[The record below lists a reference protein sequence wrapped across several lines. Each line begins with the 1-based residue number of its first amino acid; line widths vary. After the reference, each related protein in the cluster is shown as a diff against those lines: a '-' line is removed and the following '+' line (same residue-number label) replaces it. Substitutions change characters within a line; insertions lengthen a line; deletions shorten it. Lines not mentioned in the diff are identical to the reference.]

1 MKITNRSTS
10 GKKKLN
16 LKNYLHCTS
25 HLQKEIALELF
36 KAACE
41 CVNPEILVSENLIY
55 KKNPDRIFIP
65 SRHEHYVLNNNVY
78 IVGFGKAAFGMCQ
91 KAAEIVDEHLV
102 RGIASVPVGTMEQ
115 RLKSGPV
122 KVHPRLEVYEGAKDN
137 IPDESALRTSKR
149 ILNMVMPLKE
159 DAILLVVDLHC
170 LHARC
175 QRSTSMINKMEITIN
190 LMNTLRRC
198 LSLVKGGG
206 LLKMAYPASVISLI
220 ISDVV
225 NSDLEVIASGPTV
238 PVSRNYEQVWNIIQR
253 VRRNNKMPDDSIAK
267 FFKSNLDVH
276 ESDVPLYRNVSNII
290 IGDNAKALNGLSE
303 KAKQFGFTPIIL
315 TSKLRK
321 QTSMFGSF
329 LAELILRIFDFYRGN
344 YCCDLFETYGI
355 TSGTFHH
362 INDLIAKKPVCLLW
376 GGETTPCVRGK
387 GKGGRNME
395 TILYFIKAVQT
406 QMTSMYMESLMSK
419 QCVIASLG
427 TDGQDGP
434 TDAAGAMVSLNQL
447 NLFDKSEV
455 DKALLENDSYN
466 YFQSVQNGDCLVK
479 TGPTGTNVMDI
490 ALLLT
495 LPSNEK

>member
-1 MKITNRSTS
+1 M
-10 GKKKLN
+10 
-16 LKNYLHCTS
+16 
-25 HLQKEIALELF
+25 KEIALELF

-41 CVNPEILVSENLIY
+41 CVNPEILVAENLIY

-159 DAILLVVDLHC
+159 DAILLVLISGGGSALFTCPMPTVNFDDKVKLIKQ
-170 LHARC
+170 L
-175 QRSTSMINKMEITIN
+175 SKMEITIN

-267 FFKSNLDVH
+267 FLKSNLDVH

>member
-1 MKITNRSTS
+1 MTLSLRPRRTQQ
-10 GKKKLN
+10 LDP
-16 LKNYLHCTS
+16 
-25 HLQKEIALELF
+25 KEIALELF

-41 CVNPEILVSENLIY
+41 CVNPEILVAENLIY

-149 ILNMVMPLKE
+149 ILNMVLPLKE
-159 DAILLVVDLHC
+159 DAIFISGGGSALFTCPMPTVNFDDKVKLIKQL
-170 LHARC
+170 
-175 QRSTSMINKMEITIN
+175 SKMEITIN

-267 FFKSNLDVH
+267 FLKSNLDVH
-276 ESDVPLYRNVSNII
+276 ESDVPRYRNVSNII

-315 TSKLRK
+315 TSKLTK

-329 LAELILRIFDFYRGN
+329 LAELILRIFDFYRDN

-406 QMTSMYMESLMSK
+406 QMASMYMESLMSK

-479 TGPTGTNVMDI
+479 TGPTGTNVMNI

>member
-1 MKITNRSTS
+1 
-10 GKKKLN
+10 
-16 LKNYLHCTS
+16 
-25 HLQKEIALELF
+25 
-36 KAACE
+36 
-41 CVNPEILVSENLIY
+41 
-55 KKNPDRIFIP
+55 
-65 SRHEHYVLNNNVY
+65 
-78 IVGFGKAAFGMCQ
+78 
-91 KAAEIVDEHLV
+91 
-102 RGIASVPVGTMEQ
+102 
-115 RLKSGPV
+115 
-122 KVHPRLEVYEGAKDN
+122 
-137 IPDESALRTSKR
+137 
-149 ILNMVMPLKE
+149 
-159 DAILLVVDLHC
+159 
-170 LHARC
+170 
-175 QRSTSMINKMEITIN
+175 
-190 LMNTLRRC
+190 MNTLRRC

-267 FFKSNLDVH
+267 FLKSNIDVH
-276 ESDVPLYRNVSNII
+276 ESDVPRYRNVSNII

-315 TSKLRK
+315 TSELRK

-329 LAELILRIFDFYRGN
+329 LAELVLRIFDSYRDN

-355 TSGTFHH
+355 TSGTFQN
-362 INDLIAKKPVCLLW
+362 IKDLTAKKPVCLLW

-406 QMTSMYMESLMSK
+406 QMASTYMESLMSK

-479 TGPTGTNVMDI
+479 TGPTGTNYVRVYILITALCLPLYCRDASQQTEYILTPHDCVI
-490 ALLLT
+490 ATHVVCLMCQSHWQKELKPTNSNATHLT
-495 LPSNEK
+495 SISIAEQMVKHDVEQSHISEQGQ

>member
-1 MKITNRSTS
+1 MVVDFF
-10 GKKKLN
+10 
-16 LKNYLHCTS
+16 LK
-25 HLQKEIALELF
+25 
-36 KAACE
+36 
-41 CVNPEILVSENLIY
+41 NLIY

-159 DAILLVVDLHC
+159 DAILLV
-170 LHARC
+170 
-175 QRSTSMINKMEITIN
+175 
-190 LMNTLRRC
+190 
-198 LSLVKGGG
+198 
-206 LLKMAYPASVISLI
+206 ISLI

-267 FFKSNLDVH
+267 FLKSNLDVH

-406 QMTSMYMESLMSK
+406 QMASMYMESLMSK

-479 TGPTGTNVMDI
+479 TGPTGTNYVRVYILITALCLPLYCRDAFQQAEYIVTDLTPHDCAI
-490 ALLLT
+490 ATHAVCLICQSHWQKELKPTNSNATHLT
-495 LPSNEK
+495 SISIAEKMIKHDVEQSHISELG

>member
-1 MKITNRSTS
+1 MVVDFF
-10 GKKKLN
+10 
-16 LKNYLHCTS
+16 LK
-25 HLQKEIALELF
+25 
-36 KAACE
+36 
-41 CVNPEILVSENLIY
+41 NLIY

-122 KVHPRLEVYEGAKDN
+122 KVHPRLEVYEGGG
-137 IPDESALRTSKR
+137 SALFTCPMP
-149 ILNMVMPLKE
+149 MVNFDDKVKLIKQ
-159 DAILLVVDLHC
+159 L
-170 LHARC
+170 
-175 QRSTSMINKMEITIN
+175 SKMEITIN

-253 VRRNNKMPDDSIAK
+253 VLRNNKMPDDSIAK
-267 FFKSNLDVH
+267 FLKSNLDVH

-406 QMTSMYMESLMSK
+406 QMASMYMESLMSK

>member
-1 MKITNRSTS
+1 MQLTIFDAFSPLR
-10 GKKKLN
+10 
-16 LKNYLHCTS
+16 
-25 HLQKEIALELF
+25 KEIALELF

-41 CVNPEILVSENLIY
+41 CVNPEILVAENLIY

-115 RLKSGPV
+115 RLKSGSV

-159 DAILLVVDLHC
+159 DAILLV
-170 LHARC
+170 
-175 QRSTSMINKMEITIN
+175 
-190 LMNTLRRC
+190 
-198 LSLVKGGG
+198 
-206 LLKMAYPASVISLI
+206 ISLI

-253 VRRNNKMPDDSIAK
+253 VRGNNKMPDDSIAK
-267 FFKSNLDVH
+267 FLKSNLDVH
-276 ESDVPLYRNVSNII
+276 ESDVPRYRNVSNII

-406 QMTSMYMESLMSK
+406 QMASMYMESLMSK

-447 NLFDKSEV
+447 HLFDKSEV